1 MSDELTPKIVL
12 FDGVCVLC
20 NYWAQFI
27 IKQDTQKKIKLASV
41 QSPLGQQILTYYGMS
56 TITFDTLVYIEGL
69 ELEELQTRH
78 MGTEDLGFG
87 SSSGASLGDERKGK
101 NNNQAFIKTAAI
113 FKILSQLGL
122 PWRLLTIFKIIPAS
136 LSDRA
141 YILIARNRYKLF
153 GKNENCI
160 LPTPD
165 HQSRYLSEK

>member
-1 MSDELTPKIVL
+1 MGNKLTPRIVL

-27 IKQDTQKKIKLASV
+27 IKHDTQKIFKLASV
-41 QSPLGQQILTYYGMS
+41 QSPVGQEILKYYGMR
-56 TITFDTLVYIEGL
+56 TTTFDTLLYVEGL
-69 ELEELQTRH
+69 ELEDLQKGH
-78 MGTEDLGFG
+78 MGTEALGLE
-87 SSSGASLGDERKGK
+87 SKGK
-101 NNNQAFIKTAAI
+101 KNNHAFIKTAAI

-122 PWRLLTIFKIIPAS
+122 PWRLLTIFKIIPTP

-153 GKNENCI
+153 GKKEDCI

-165 HQSRYLSEK
+165 HESRYLSEK